1 LKHRIPA
8 NRRCYAIIGSSFSN
22 AIKTAFMPL
31 WFMRHGE
38 TNYNRLG
45 LCNDN
50 PQRDVH
56 LTDPGIQQ
64 AELAAKQLRDKPL
77 RHILVSELA
86 RTQQTADIVNR
97 YHRVPIYREPALN
110 DIRSGFD
117 SLPVADYFAAIA
129 HDPLHARINGGESL
143 LDHKQRV
150 CDFLNDLRSRQED
163 AVLIVAHEETL
174 RVINAWFR
182 HLPDSA
188 LRDQYFDNGE
198 ILEFDWT

>member
-1 LKHRIPA
+1 
-8 NRRCYAIIGSSFSN
+8 
-22 AIKTAFMPL
+22 MPL
-31 WFMRHGE
+31 WVMRHGE
-38 TNYNRLG
+38 TNYNQLG

-56 LTDPGIQQ
+56 LTQTGIHQ
-64 AELAAKQLRDKPL
+64 AELAANQLRDKPL
-77 RHILVSELA
+77 QHILVSELP
-86 RTQQTADIVNR
+86 RTWQTAEIVNR
-97 YHRVPIYREPALN
+97 YHRVPIRCVPALN

-117 SLPVADYFAAIA
+117 GQPVAEYFAAIA
-129 HDPLHARINGGESL
+129 HDPLQARVHGGESL

-150 CDFLNDLRSRQED
+150 CAFLDDLHSRRED

-188 LRDQYFDNGE
+188 LREQHFGNGE
-198 ILEFDWT
+198 ILEFNWS